1 MLEQWI
7 CCNCQCNVSVQIFVQ
22 LEVGGPQN
30 IRKTVHN
37 RFVMIH
43 YTDILCTMYRCTV
56 PSIGQIKTLKSFSH
70 LSLFSLSAAVQPVA
84 DRSKI
89 SSTRRR
95 HEEHKQLCHAIS
107 ITVSDQLHM
116 PLIIIAGYPCCGKST
131 FCVRLASYL
140 EAQGVKKVI
149 IINEETENINK
160 RSAYLESSAEKK
172 TRGSLKSAV
181 DHVLDA
187 ESFVILDSMNYIK
200 GYRYELF
207 CISRSLR
214 TPHCCIWVESDED
227 SATTWNNL
235 RNQANVDG
243 GYDAE
248 TYVTSS
254 KIQSFI
260 HFLSQPLQAIISDHF
275 NILIACQQQTSLSL
289 LMTFL
294 LSRLLELRRRFEAP
308 IEKNRWDFP
317 LFRVFS
323 KPITLPAMNDC
334 TPTSPLKYAAFAT
347 INILDSLEKPKVSI
361 GMSTSRNG
369 GDCLIQPLTSTRG
382 QVDINCLAIDGTA
395 RTEYHA
401 DDSIEKAVNV
411 KTSSWRPK
419 VRTTDSSII
428 SRPFTTLEKE
438 SNPARSVDIAL
449 KDSPAAS
456 SALTISGSVPSVK
469 LDENEDCLDV
479 VMQRVYLHL
488 TNVSHIAAPNSSTI
502 SVPRVHADLLHEL
515 DRTSQNITQRIITH
529 QTDNVEG
536 KSEYNMLSF
545 MIFTS
550 CAIFNQ
556 KILFFD

>member
-1 MLEQWI
+1 
-7 CCNCQCNVSVQIFVQ
+7 
-22 LEVGGPQN
+22 
-30 IRKTVHN
+30 
-37 RFVMIH
+37 MIH
-43 YTDILCTMYRCTV
+43 YTDILCTLYRCTV
-56 PSIGQIKTLKSFSH
+56 PSIGQIKPVWSFSF
-70 LSLFSLSAAVQPVA
+70 LSCTPERLSCCCTASS
-84 DRSKI
+84 RSI
-89 SSTRRR
+89 EDQQHAEHRG

-227 SATTWNNL
+227 SATTWNDL

-248 TYVTSS
+248 TYVASS

-260 HFLSQPLQAIISDHF
+260 HFISQPLQAITSHHF
-275 NILIACQQQTSLSL
+275 DILIACQQQTSLSL
-289 LMTFL
+289 LMNFL
-294 LSRLLELRRRFEAP
+294 ISRLLELRRRFEAP

-323 KPITLPAMNDC
+323 KPITLPATNDC
-334 TPTSPLKYAAFAT
+334 APTSPSKCAALAT
-347 INILDSLEKPKVSI
+347 INILDSNIPTLEKPKVSI
-361 GMSTSRNG
+361 GTSTSRNG

-382 QVDINCLAIDGTA
+382 QIDINCLAIDGTA
-395 RTEYHA
+395 RTDYHA
-401 DDSIEKAVNV
+401 DESIEQPVNV

-438 SNPARSVDIAL
+438 SNPARSVDVAF

-488 TNVSHIAAPNSSTI
+488 MNVSHIAAPNSSTI

-536 KSEYNMLSF
+536 KCVYNMLSF

-550 CAIFNQ
+550 CAM
-556 KILFFD
+556 KIKFYFSTRNTACFSRLRSYPCTPPPCWTCGTPTT